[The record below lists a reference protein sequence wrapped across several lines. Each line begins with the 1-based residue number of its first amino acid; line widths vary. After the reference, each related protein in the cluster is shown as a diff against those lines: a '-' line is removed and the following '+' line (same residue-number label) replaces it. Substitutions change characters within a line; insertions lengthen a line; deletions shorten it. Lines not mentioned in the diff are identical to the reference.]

1 MAILSQV
8 WGINRTDKQVMAI
21 DRTTVHR
28 TLDEITVRV
37 YDKSAGVRMILRRA
51 EMLLRP
57 GERMKLLTKRYPL
70 YVYAVRKEEDNG

>member
-1 MAILSQV
+1 VSIE
-8 WGINRTDKQVMAI
+8 
-21 DRTTVHR
+21 RTTVHR

-57 GERMKLLTKRYPL
+57 GERMKLLKKRYPL
-70 YVYAVRKEEDNG
+70 YVYEVRKDNGN

>member
-1 MAILSQV
+1 MSIE
-8 WGINRTDKQVMAI
+8 
-21 DRTTVHR
+21 RTTVHR

-57 GERMKLLTKRYPL
+57 GERMKLLKKRYPL
-70 YVYAVRKEEDNG
+70 YVYEVRKDNGN

>member
-1 MAILSQV
+1 
-8 WGINRTDKQVMAI
+8 MAI

-28 TLDEITVRV
+28 TLDEITVKV

-57 GERMKLLTKRYPL
+57 GERMKLMTKRYPL